1 MMDIEKIADLEKKVA
16 EREKEFRT
24 VIGEEHKLELDEFVT
39 DLLILFTE
47 TVKK

>member
-1 MMDIEKIADLEKKVA
+1 MKAEKIADLEKKVA

-24 VIGEEHKLELDEFVT
+24 VIGEEYKLELDEFVT

-47 TVKK
+47 TVKE